1 MRLRLLLTGALLPL
15 ALWLFTPVLSQGAP
29 STDKAAKLQRDID
42 VARQKIQRRKGTE
55 KVLTGDIAGYNRRI
69 DRLQG
74 KIGTLQGRERTVQND
89 LDAKRRELSRLQD
102 ELRAERARLT
112 RLRARLAV
120 AKDALA
126 RRLVE
131 LYQADA
137 PDLVSVVLNA
147 DGFADLLERG
157 EYLSRVGEQDQRVLK
172 LVRTA
177 KAEATATEEKLDGLE
192 ARQKEVTVAV
202 QKRRDEI
209 SQIKQGLI
217 DVRVGYDNT
226 RAGKARALG
235 NVREQRGDLENEL
248 EVAESAQ
255 AKIRAEL
262 AAAARRN
269 AQSFGASPGGGSL
282 PAQPI
287 QGGGGPWI
295 FPVSGPIT
303 GVFGEQRPGHLH
315 AGVDIAAPEGTPLRA
330 AANGRVALMQPTG
343 ASGGYGNYT
352 CIQHT
357 ATLASCYAHQVRFGT
372 SVGAN
377 VKQGQ
382 VIGYV
387 GNTGNS
393 FGAHLHFEARVNGV
407 PVQPMNYL

>member
-1 MRLRLLLTGALLPL
+1 MRLRLLLVGALLPL
-15 ALWLFTPVLSQGAP
+15 VLWLFLPVFSQGAP
-29 STDKAAKLQRDID
+29 SSAAKTAQLQRKIDI
-42 VARQKIQRRKGTE
+42 AREKIGRRKGTE
-55 KVLTGDIAGYNRRI
+55 RVLTRDITGYNRRI

-74 KIGTLQGRERTVQND
+74 KIGGLQTRAARVQAD
-89 LDAKRRELSRLQD
+89 LDAKRRELGRLQT
-102 ELRAERARLT
+102 ELRSERARLT
-112 RLRARLAV
+112 RLRSRLVV

-137 PDLVSVVLNA
+137 PDLVTVVLNA
-147 DGFADLLERG
+147 DGFAELLERG
-157 EYLSRVGEQDQRVLK
+157 EFLNRVGEQDQRILRVVRDAK
-172 LVRTA
+172 LDA
-177 KAEATATEEKLDGLE
+177 IETEGKLDGLE
-192 ARQKEVTVAV
+192 RRQQTVTLIVL
-202 QKRRDEI
+202 KRRNEI
-209 SQIKQGLI
+209 SAIKQGLI
-217 DVRVGYDNT
+217 DTRVGYDRT
-226 RAGKARALG
+226 RQGKQNALG
-235 NVREQRGDLENEL
+235 NVREQRHGLQQEL

-255 AKIRAEL
+255 RRIRAQL
-262 AAAARRN
+262 AAAAERN
-269 AQSFGASPGGGSL
+269 AGTL

-287 QGGGGPWI
+287 RGGGGAWI

-303 GVFGEQRPGHLH
+303 GVFGEARPGHIH
-315 AGVDIAAPEGTPLRA
+315 AGVDIAAPEGTPIRA

-352 CIQHT
+352 CVQHT
-357 ATLASCYAHQVRFGT
+357 STLSSCYAHQVRFGT

-393 FGAHLHFEARVNGV
+393 FGAHLHFEARINGV

>member
-1 MRLRLLLTGALLPL
+1 MRLRLLLVGALLPL
-15 ALWLFTPVLSQGAP
+15 VLWLFLPVFSQGAP
-29 STDKAAKLQRDID
+29 PSAAKSAQLQRKID
-42 VARQKIQRRKGTE
+42 VAREKIGRRKGTE
-55 KVLTGDIAGYNRRI
+55 RVLTRDISGYNRRI
-69 DRLQG
+69 DRLQT
-74 KIGTLQGRERTVQND
+74 KIGGLQTREARVQSD
-89 LDAKRRELSRLQD
+89 LDAKRRELGRLQT
-102 ELRAERARLT
+102 ELRTERARLT
-112 RLRARLAV
+112 RLKARLAV

-137 PDLVSVVLNA
+137 PDLVSVVLNS

-157 EYLSRVGEQDQRVLK
+157 EFLGRVGEQDQRILGV
-172 LVRTA
+172 VR
-177 KAEATATEEKLDGLE
+177 EAKLDATDTAAKLDRLE
-192 ARQKEVTVAV
+192 RRQQKVTLIVL
-202 QKRRDEI
+202 QRRNEI
-209 SQIKQGLI
+209 SEIKQGLI
-217 DVRVGYDNT
+217 DTRVGYATT
-226 RAGKARALG
+226 RQGKQRALG
-235 NVREQRGDLENEL
+235 GVREQRQGLEQEL

-255 AKIRAEL
+255 RKIRAQL
-262 AAAARRN
+262 AAAADRN
-269 AQSFGASPGGGSL
+269 AGDL
-282 PAQPI
+282 PAQAI
-287 QGGGGPWI
+287 RGGGGPWI

-303 GVFGEQRPGHLH
+303 GVFGERRPGHLH
-315 AGVDIAAPEGTPLRA
+315 AGVDIAAPQGTPIRS

-357 ATLASCYAHQVRFGT
+357 STLASCYAHQVRFGT

-377 VKQGQ
+377 VKRGQ

-393 FGAHLHFEARVNGV
+393 FGAHLHFEARINGV

>member
-1 MRLRLLLTGALLPL
+1 MRLRLLLVGALLPL
-15 ALWLFTPVLSQGAP
+15 TLWLFLPVFSQGAP
-29 STDKAAKLQRDID
+29 SAAKPAQLQRKIDI
-42 VARQKIQRRKGTE
+42 AREKIGRRKGTE
-55 KVLTGDIAGYNRRI
+55 RVLTRDITGYNQRI
-69 DRLQG
+69 GRLQT
-74 KIGTLQGRERTVQND
+74 KIGGLQTREARVQAD
-89 LDAKRRELSRLQD
+89 LDAKRRELGRLQTD
-102 ELRAERARLT
+102 LRTERARLT
-112 RLRARLAV
+112 RLKARLAV

-157 EYLSRVGEQDQRVLK
+157 EFLGRVGEQDQRILGVVRDAKVDAVATETKLDALERRQQTVTLIVLK
-172 LVRTA
+172 
-177 KAEATATEEKLDGLE
+177 
-192 ARQKEVTVAV
+192 
-202 QKRRDEI
+202 RRNEI
-209 SQIKQGLI
+209 SEIKQGLI
-217 DVRVGYDNT
+217 DTRVGYATT
-226 RAGKARALG
+226 RQGKQNALG
-235 NVREQRGDLENEL
+235 NVRDQRQGLEQEL

-255 AKIRAEL
+255 RRIRAQL
-262 AAAARRN
+262 AAAATKN
-269 AQSFGASPGGGSL
+269 AGTLPSSL
-282 PAQPI
+282 PPQPVK
-287 QGGGGPWI
+287 GGGGPWI

-315 AGVDIAAPEGTPLRA
+315 AGVDIAAPEGTPIRA
-330 AANGRVALMQPTG
+330 AANGRVALTQGTG

-352 CIQHT
+352 CVQHT
-357 ATLASCYAHQVRFGT
+357 STLASCYAHQVRFGT

-377 VKQGQ
+377 VKQGE

-393 FGAHLHFEARVNGV
+393 FGAHLHFEARINGV

>member
-15 ALWLFTPVLSQGAP
+15 ALWLFLPVLSQGAP
-29 STDKAAKLQRDID
+29 SAKEVQRDID
-42 VARQKIQRRKGTE
+42 VAKQKIQRRKGTE
-55 KVLTGDIAGYNRRI
+55 KVLTGDISVYNRKI

-74 KIGTLQGRERTVQND
+74 KIGTLQGREQTVQDD
-89 LDAKRRELSRLQD
+89 LNAKRSELADLQD
-102 ELRAERARLT
+102 ELRSERARLT

-137 PDLVSVVLNA
+137 PDLVSVVLNS

-157 EYLSRVGEQDQRVLK
+157 EFLSRVGEQDQRILG

-177 KAEATATEEKLDGLE
+177 KVDATSTEKKLDRLE
-192 ARQKEVTVAV
+192 ARQKQVTDVV
-202 QKRRDEI
+202 LRRRDEI
-209 SQIKQGLI
+209 AEIKQGLI
-217 DVRVGYDNT
+217 DVRVGYDST
-226 RAGKARALG
+226 RAGKQRALG
-235 NVREQRGDLENEL
+235 NVRSERKAFEGEL
-248 EVAESAQ
+248 EVAESQQ
-255 AKIRAEL
+255 AKIRAAL

-269 AQSFGASPGGGSL
+269 ANSLNASAGGGTL

-287 QGGGGPWI
+287 KGGGGPWI

-303 GVFGEQRPGHLH
+303 GAFGEQRPGHIH
-315 AGVDIAAPEGTPLRA
+315 AGVDIAAAEGTPIRA
-330 AANGRVALMQPTG
+330 AANGRVALMQPVA

-357 ATLASCYAHQVRFGT
+357 AALASCYAHQVRFGT

-387 GNTGNS
+387 GNTGHS
-393 FGAHLHFEARVNGV
+393 FGAHLHFEARINGV
-407 PVQPMNYL
+407 PVQPLNYL

>member
-1 MRLRLLLTGALLPL
+1 MRLRLLLIGALLPL
-15 ALWLFTPVLSQGAP
+15 ALWLFVPGFSAGATP
-29 STDKAAKLQRDID
+29 STGKAAKLQRDID

-55 KVLTGDIAGYNRRI
+55 RVLTGDITAYNRRI

-74 KIGTLQGRERTVQND
+74 KIGSLQGREQTVQND
-89 LDAKRRELSRLQD
+89 LDAKRRELGRLQD
-102 ELRAERARLT
+102 ELRSERARLT

-147 DGFADLLERG
+147 NGFADLLERG
-157 EYLSRVGEQDQRVLK
+157 EYLSRVGEQDQRILK
-172 LVRTA
+172 VVR
-177 KAEATATEEKLDGLE
+177 EAKLDATSTEKRLGTLTT
-192 ARQKEVTVAV
+192 RQKTVTAV
-202 QKRRDEI
+202 VEQRRNEI

-217 DVRVGYDNT
+217 DVRVGYDAT
-226 RAGKARALG
+226 KAGKQAALNKTRTSRKG
-235 NVREQRGDLENEL
+235 LENDL
-248 EVAESAQ
+248 EVAESQQ
-255 AKIRAEL
+255 AKIRAAL

-269 AQSFGASPGGGSL
+269 AGSLGAGSL

-287 QGGGGPWI
+287 KGGGGPWI
-295 FPVSGPIT
+295 FPVSGPIV
-303 GVFGEQRPGHLH
+303 GAFGEQRPGHIH
-315 AGVDIAAPEGTPLRA
+315 AGIDIAVPIGTPIRA
-330 AANGRVALMQPTG
+330 AANGKVALIQPTA

-357 ATLASCYAHQVRFGT
+357 ATLASCYAHQASFAT
-372 SVGAN
+372 SVGAT

-387 GNTGNS
+387 GMTGHT
-393 FGAHLHFEARVNGV
+393 FGPHLHFEARVNGV
-407 PVQPMNYL
+407 PVQPLNYL

>member
-1 MRLRLLLTGALLPL
+1 MRLRLLLVGALLPL
-15 ALWLFTPVLSQGAP
+15 VLWLFLPVFAQGAP
-29 STDKAAKLQRDID
+29 PSADKAAQLQRKIDI
-42 VARQKIQRRKGTE
+42 ARQKIGRRKGTE
-55 KVLTGDIAGYNRRI
+55 RVLTQDISGYNRRI
-69 DRLQG
+69 GRLQT
-74 KIGTLQGRERTVQND
+74 KIGGLQTREARVQAD
-89 LDAKRRELSRLQD
+89 LDAKRRELAGLQTK
-102 ELRAERARLT
+102 LRFERARLT
-112 RLRARLAV
+112 RLKGRLAV
-120 AKDALA
+120 AKEALG

-157 EYLSRVGEQDQRVLK
+157 EFLGRVGEQDQRILGV
-172 LVRTA
+172 VRDA
-177 KAEATATEEKLDGLE
+177 KREATATEAKLDGLE
-192 ARQKEVTVAV
+192 RRQQKVTLIVLR
-202 QKRRDEI
+202 RRDEI
-209 SQIKQGLI
+209 AEIKQGLI
-217 DVRVGYDNT
+217 DTRVGYSTT
-226 RAGKARALG
+226 RQGKQRALG
-235 NVREQRGDLENEL
+235 SVRDQRQGLEQEL

-255 AKIRAEL
+255 RKIRSQL
-262 AAAARRN
+262 AAAANRN
-269 AQSFGASPGGGSL
+269 AGTL

-287 QGGGGPWI
+287 PSGGGGAWI

-303 GVFGEQRPGHLH
+303 GVFGEQRPGHIH
-315 AGVDIAAPEGTPLRA
+315 AGVDIAAPEGTPIRA

-352 CIQHT
+352 CVQHT
-357 ATLASCYAHQVRFGT
+357 AALASCYAHQTRFGT

-393 FGAHLHFEARVNGV
+393 FGAHLHFEARINGV

>member
-15 ALWLFTPVLSQGAP
+15 ALWLFLPVLSQGAP
-29 STDKAAKLQRDID
+29 PAGKAAKVQRDID
-42 VARQKIQRRKGTE
+42 VARQKIQRRRGTE
-55 KVLTGDIAGYNRRI
+55 KVLTGDISVYNRKI

-74 KIGTLQGRERTVQND
+74 KIGTLQGREQTVQDD

-102 ELRAERARLT
+102 ELRSERARLT

-126 RRLVE
+126 RRLIE
-131 LYQADA
+131 LYQADT
-137 PDLVSVVLNA
+137 PDLVSVVLNS

-157 EYLSRVGEQDQRVLK
+157 EFLSRVGEQDQRILK
-172 LVRTA
+172 VVRSA
-177 KAEATATEEKLDGLE
+177 KLDATSTEKKLNRLE
-192 ARQKEVTVAV
+192 GRQKEVTEIV

-209 SQIKQGLI
+209 SDIKQGLI
-217 DVRVGYDNT
+217 DVRVGYDAT
-226 RAGKARALG
+226 KDGKQAALG
-235 NVREQRGDLENEL
+235 SVRSQRKGLEGEL
-248 EVAESAQ
+248 EVAESQQ
-255 AKIRAEL
+255 AKIRAAL
-262 AAAARRN
+262 AAAARRS
-269 AQSFGASPGGGSL
+269 AQSASAGGGGAL

-287 QGGGGPWI
+287 KGGGGPWI

-303 GVFGEQRPGHLH
+303 GVFGEQRPGHIH
-315 AGVDIAAPEGTPLRA
+315 AGVDIAAAEGTPIRA
-330 AANGRVALMQPTG
+330 AANGRVALMQPVA

-357 ATLASCYAHQVRFGT
+357 STLASCYAHQVRFGT

-393 FGAHLHFEARVNGV
+393 FGAHLHFEARINGV